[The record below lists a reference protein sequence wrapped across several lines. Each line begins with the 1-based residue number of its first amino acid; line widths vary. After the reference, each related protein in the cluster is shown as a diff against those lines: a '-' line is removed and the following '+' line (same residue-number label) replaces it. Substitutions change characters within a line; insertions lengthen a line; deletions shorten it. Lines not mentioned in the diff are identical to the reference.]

1 MIEGAYMNFR
11 AFTLAETLITI
22 GIIGIIAALT
32 LPSLIEKHQKKVTVT
47 RLKAFNSIMAQAFQ
61 TAKLEY
67 GDWENWDNNNFGES
81 SSDKGDGKQQLLW
94 LEKYLFPNIKHIDA
108 YSKGKYAVVALPNGS
123 GFSTYNSLYFFCV
136 KYSDCKKVM
145 EDYDTRSRFIFQFSS
160 VNGFEPYNCG
170 WKGTRE
176 ELFTTNSCR
185 HSCSKTGSGLCA
197 KLIQY
202 DGWEISD
209 DYPW

>member
-1 MIEGAYMNFR
+1 MNFK
-11 AFTLAETLITI
+11 AFTLAETLITV

-32 LPSLIEKHQKKVTVT
+32 LPSLIEKHQKKITVT

-67 GDWENWDNNNFGES
+67 GDWENWDNSNFGES
-81 SSDKGDGKQQLLW
+81 NSDKGDGKQQLLW
-94 LEKYLFPNIKHIDA
+94 LEKYLLPNIKHIDA
-108 YSKGKYAVVALPNGS
+108 YSKGKYAIVALPNGS
-123 GFSTYNSLYFFCV
+123 GFSNYNSLYFFCV
-136 KYSDCKKVM
+136 KYSDCQK
-145 EDYDTRSRFIFQFSS
+145 EAEEYDTRSRFIFQFSTTH
-160 VNGFEPYNCG
+160 GFTPYDCG
-170 WKGTRE
+170 WTGTRE

-185 HSCSKTGSGLCA
+185 HSCTKTSSGMCA

-202 DGWEISD
+202 DGWEIRD